1 MSAIRNGLHKAF
13 LFAVQMIFFVG
24 NKAHALETYICYEN
38 PYRCVI
44 LTDSESVNL
53 SDLDLEKLIGI
64 EEHGDTSE
72 DDL

>member
-1 MSAIRNGLHKAF
+1 
-13 LFAVQMIFFVG
+13 MIFFVG
-24 NKAHALETYICYEN
+24 NKSHALETYICYEN

-44 LTDSESVNL
+44 LTDSETVDL

-64 EEHGDTSE
+64 EEHSDTSE